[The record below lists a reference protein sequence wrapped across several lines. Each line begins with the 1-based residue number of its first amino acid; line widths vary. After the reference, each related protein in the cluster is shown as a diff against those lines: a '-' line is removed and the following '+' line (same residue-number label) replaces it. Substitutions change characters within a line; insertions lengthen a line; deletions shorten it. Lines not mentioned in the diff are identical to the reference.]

1 MIYTI
6 IGSQRVELLQATES
20 LLTRQRAKYPDLN
33 IFRFTAPDHSPT
45 ALEEALVGQLLFA
58 PKFAVVLDGFLS
70 PLDPLVE
77 KHLPQLAASANLYL
91 FLTDKLTAALEK
103 QLVDLGQVKKLAVV
117 KSGEASKAGPNP
129 FALADAFGLRD
140 RRRAWTL
147 LAESLARGTAA
158 EEVFWKLTWK
168 VKTLLLFQVTPDPTT
183 LGFKPFVLDQTRR
196 QSRQFKLEE
205 LQALSRRLL
214 ALWHESRS
222 GRSDFELGLE
232 RLILEV

>member
-1 MIYTI
+1 MIHTI
-6 IGSQRVELLQATES
+6 SGTNRIELLEAAES
-20 LLTRQRAKYPDLN
+20 LLARQRAKYPDLN
-33 IFRFTAPDHSPT
+33 IFRFAAPDYAPT

-77 KHLPQLAASANLYL
+77 KYLPQLVESPNLYL
-91 FLTDKLTAALEK
+91 FLTNKLTAPLEK
-103 QLVDLGQVKKLAVV
+103 KLAKLGQVKKLAADG
-117 KSGEASKAGPNP
+117 GEKAKPSLNP

-140 RRRAWTL
+140 RRRAWL
-147 LAESLARGTAA
+147 LFVEALARGQAA

-168 VKTLLLFQVTPDPTT
+168 VKTLLLFHTTSDPSS
-183 LGFKPFVLDQTRR
+183 LGWKPFVLEQARR
-196 QSRQFKLEE
+196 QSKQFKLEE

-214 ALWHESRS
+214 ALWHESRR
-222 GRSDFELGLE
+222 GQSDFELGLE